1 MSGLDYIQVIR
12 RITPWSTADH
22 GNELTWVPFYTNWR
36 TAIGSISAVHCRFL
50 FLVSSYSVPI
60 QGLSNENLHH

>member
-36 TAIGSISAVHCRFL
+36 TAIVFKGVHRKPAAFA
-50 FLVSSYSVPI
+50 PI
-60 QGLSNENLHH
+60 LQ